1 MKKQEQGEI
10 VIEKLTVGEA
20 SVWIKGQTPM
30 IYNSM
35 SAKVMHEL
43 LLPKGRKT
51 AADKAQNLKHDPC
64 EEYRAS
70 VYRARTDEG
79 PTTLVFPCGALK
91 SAMCNAA
98 LEIPGAKKAQIG
110 RLVWVEG
117 ENVDVYGVPSLLMSV
132 VRSADMNKTP
142 DVRTRAILPEWC
154 CRVTVRFVMPTMNE
168 TTVAR
173 LLETAGLVIG
183 LGDFRQEKG
192 KGNYGQFSLAD
203 EADCKAIIKAGGKAA
218 QDKALES
225 PECYDSET
233 KELLAWYMTER
244 KARGR

>member
-1 MKKQEQGEI
+1 
-10 VIEKLTVGEA
+10 
-20 SVWIKGQTPM
+20 
-30 IYNSM
+30 
-35 SAKVMHEL
+35 
-43 LLPKGRKT
+43 
-51 AADKAQNLKHDPC
+51 
-64 EEYRAS
+64 
-70 VYRARTDEG
+70 
-79 PTTLVFPCGALK
+79 
-91 SAMCNAA
+91 
-98 LEIPGAKKAQIG
+98 
-110 RLVWVEG
+110 
-117 ENVDVYGVPSLLMSV
+117 
-132 VRSADMNKTP
+132 
-142 DVRTRAILPEWC
+142 
-154 CRVTVRFVMPTMNE
+154 MPTMNE

-203 EADCKAIIKAGGKAA
+203 ESDCKAIIKAGGKAA